1 MERYVYIKERRNGA
15 RREKTIYRAIEFWA
29 KASGAV
35 LETVPIGKTK
45 SLTTEAWR
53 LPDGRIVDAVLISD
67 EEVQSREFME
77 RLAEELVRDSSP
89 DNLRRLEKT
98 LRDRNKD

>member
-15 RREKTIYRAIEFWA
+15 VREKTPYLAIEFWM

-35 LETVPIGKTK
+35 LETVPIGKSK

-53 LPDGRIVDAVLISD
+53 LPDGRIVDAFLISD
-67 EEVQSREFME
+67 EEVKSREFVE

-89 DNLRRLEKT
+89 GNLKRLEKT

>member
-15 RREKTIYRAIEFWA
+15 TRSKTPYRALEFWV

-35 LETVPIGKTK
+35 RETVPIGKSK

-53 LPDGRIVDAVLISD
+53 LPDGRIVDAFLISD
-67 EEVQSREFME
+67 EDAKSREFME

-89 DNLRRLEKT
+89 DNLKLLEKT
-98 LRDRNKD
+98 LRDPNKE